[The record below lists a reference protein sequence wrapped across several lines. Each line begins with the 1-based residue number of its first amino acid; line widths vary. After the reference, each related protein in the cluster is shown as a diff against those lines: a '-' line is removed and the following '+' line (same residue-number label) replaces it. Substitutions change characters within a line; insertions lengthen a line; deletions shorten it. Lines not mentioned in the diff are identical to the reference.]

1 MISSLERR
9 IIIESLIERYNA
21 GDDIT
26 AILKSYTKLTFSER
40 EEIYTEITGQKI
52 PYTLKEIKE
61 VKLIEFAEACSKA
74 IENGTD
80 VDIDGNTEHFSYK
93 LATGDQTNIDNLMVS
108 ARTTGMP
115 QPYHADGKD
124 CKMYSVE
131 QIFNIYMA
139 LMANKTNQTTYY
151 NQLKQYI
158 LNEFTTEDDVKFV
171 EKIKYGDQ
179 LVGKYYDTYVEILK
193 QSTSIMNQFIAKYTA
208 ELAASKT
215 VTNLGVDINRNNP
228 ITNEDSI
235 TRQN

>member
-21 GDDIT
+21 GEDIT

-40 EEIYTEITGQKI
+40 EEIYTEITGHKI

-61 VKLIEFAEACSKA
+61 VKLAEFAEACSKA

-124 CKMYSVE
+124 CKIYSVE

-158 LNEFTTEDDVKFV
+158 INEFTTEDDVKFV
-171 EKIKYGDQ
+171 EKIKYSDQ

-215 VTNLGVDINRNNP
+215 VTNLGVDINKNNP